1 MLCHQIA
8 FNMQFKAQIANV
20 PFEVASLI
28 ATYVYMPFKEAIRL
42 VLVFGSQVLYSK
54 NFGGKKFCELVPKI
68 GLAEKTFCASSIY
81 TKGNQGKTEKL
92 ADKTLSN

>member
-20 PFEVASLI
+20 PFKVASLI

-42 VLVFGSQVLYSK
+42 VLVFGSQVLHNK
-54 NFGGKKFCELVPKI
+54 NFGGKKVLRIDTQNRF
-68 GLAEKTFCASSIY
+68 GGKTFCASSIY